1 MVDSRRVLIIDDNI
15 ISRVILSNIFNK
27 EFEILE
33 AENGK
38 VGLDLACRYCDSI
51 AVILLDLV
59 MPEMNGYEFIAEIK
73 KRNMQSLIPIIVIS
87 ADNDS
92 SIESSILEQGAADM
106 IATPI
111 VPNVVRRRVE
121 NVISASNYRHN
132 LESMTKSLASEIQ
145 QSNNMI
151 VETLCSII
159 EQRSLE
165 SGQHI
170 KRIRMFTDIILRY
183 LAENC
188 NDVNLDESTIE
199 LISRASTLHDIG
211 KIVIPDSILNKPSR
225 LTPEEFEVMKGHA
238 VEGAKLIRKFSF
250 IRQKEYLEYAWQ
262 IAMYHHERWDGKG
275 YPEGLSGDD
284 IPLCAQAVAIADVYD
299 ALTTHR
305 VYKPVVPHQ
314 KAVVMILNGECGVFS
329 DRMKQALRAVAPK
342 FLELADMFR
351 DGEISAE
358 LGNGQ
363 EDSISDEVL
372 DEAFRSD
379 YYKYIT
385 SLQMFDGFVLEI
397 DYDTHAYKLV
407 QPVKSPFAALQVNGD
422 FWLDARIFIEELIHP
437 DDKSALFAQLEE
449 DRQSIEGGHNTRSSC
464 IARMRFS
471 KDSAYR
477 RFQFTQI
484 RIDMQSVSHHKSL
497 VFIRDIENSALTGLS
512 GGGDV
517 LETKVPQVPS
527 QFASCAPES
536 APSVL
541 ERFGEI
547 GATVEM
553 LYDVFRRSYDVFAV
567 IDINTGK
574 IVYDVHTDLYSFSK
588 IPNTIQELAG
598 WSKHNIHPEDIPAF
612 DTMLEKIVMGTLEG
626 KVSFRIVSAD
636 GTCDCLSGNVYSVRK
651 DGNTSHI
658 AAAFSVKHQN
668 HL

>member
-38 VGLDLACRYCDSI
+38 VGLELACRYCDSI

-188 NDVNLDESTIE
+188 SDVNLDENMIE
-199 LISRASTLHDIG
+199 MISRASTLHDIG

-329 DRMKQALRAVAPK
+329 DRMKQALRNVAPK

-358 LGNGQ
+358 LGSSPA
-363 EDSISDEVL
+363 DSISDEVL

-385 SLQMFDGFVLEI
+385 SLQMFDGFVFEI

-407 QPVKSPFAALQVNGD
+407 QPVKSPFAALEVNGD
-422 FWLDARIFIEELIHP
+422 FWIDARVFIEELIQP
-437 DDKSALFAQLEE
+437 DDRNALSTQLEE
-449 DRQSIEGGHNTRSSC
+449 DRQGIEGGHNTRSSC
-464 IARMRFS
+464 VARMRFS
-471 KDSAYR
+471 NDSAYR
-477 RFQFTQI
+477 KYQFTQI

-497 VFIRDIENSALTGLS
+497 VFIRDIENSALSGLA
-512 GGGDV
+512 GGGEQLGTQV
-517 LETKVPQVPS
+517 GQVPS
-527 QFASCAPES
+527 QLLSCAPES

-553 LYDVFRRSYDVFAV
+553 LYDVFRRSYDFFAV

-574 IVYDVHTDLYSFSK
+574 IAYDIRTDLYSFSK
-588 IPNTIQELAG
+588 FPNTIQELAV
-598 WSKHNIHPEDIPAF
+598 WSKQHIHPEDVSAF
-612 DTMLEKIVMGTLEG
+612 DTMLEKIVMGSLEG
-626 KVSFRIVSAD
+626 KITFRIVAAD
-636 GTCDCLSGNVYSVRK
+636 GTCDCLSGKVYPVCK
-651 DGNTSHI
+651 DGNTSHL

>member
-1 MVDSRRVLIIDDNI
+1 MNGKRVLIIDDNI

-38 VGLDLACRYCDSI
+38 VGLELACRYCDSI

-59 MPEMNGYEFIAEIK
+59 MPEMDGYEFLSEIK
-73 KRNMQSLIPIIVIS
+73 KRNMLSLMPVIVIS
-87 ADNDS
+87 AHSDS
-92 SIESSILEQGAADM
+92 SIESDILEQGAADM

-132 LESMTKSLASEIQ
+132 LEAMTKSLASEIQ

-188 NDVNLDESTIE
+188 NDVNLDESMIE
-199 LISRASTLHDIG
+199 CISRAATLHDIG

-225 LTPEEFEVMKGHA
+225 LTSDEFGIMKSHA
-238 VEGAKLIRKFSF
+238 VEGANIIRKLSF
-250 IRQKEYLEYAWQ
+250 IRQKDYLEYAWQ
-262 IAMYHHERWDGKG
+262 IAMYHHERWDGNG
-275 YPEGLSGDD
+275 YPEGLSGDA

-305 VYKPVVPHQ
+305 VYKPVIPHQ

-342 FLELADMFR
+342 FLKLAGMFR
-351 DGEISAE
+351 DGEISSDF
-358 LGNGQ
+358 GNSP

-385 SLQMFDGFVLEI
+385 SLQMFDGFVLEV

-407 QPVKSPFAALQVNGD
+407 QPLKNPFTGLHVHGD
-422 FWLDARIFIEELIHP
+422 FWLDAQVFIDELIHP
-437 DDKSALFAQLEE
+437 EDCHMFFERLLA
-449 DRQSIEGGHNTRSSC
+449 DRQNIEGGRNSRSSFS
-464 IARMRFS
+464 ARMRLS
-471 KDSAYR
+471 RNSEYR
-477 RFQFTQI
+477 KYQFTQI
-484 RIDMQSVSHHKSL
+484 RIDMQSVSQHKSL
-497 VFIRDIENSALTGLS
+497 VFIRNMEED
-512 GGGDV
+512 
-517 LETKVPQVPS
+517 VPS
-527 QFASCAPES
+527 ERETPLVKQHVQ
-536 APSVL
+536 PSVATSSFM
-541 ERFGEI
+541 ERFHEI
-547 GATVEM
+547 GVTPEM
-553 LYDVFRRSYDVFAV
+553 LSEVFCRSHDILVAMN
-567 IDINTGK
+567 IDTGK
-574 IVYDVHTDLYSFSK
+574 IDFDCHSDLSRFKEIPDNIQNLADWGKQCLHPDDVSAFS
-588 IPNTIQELAG
+588 TI
-598 WSKHNIHPEDIPAF
+598 
-612 DTMLEKIVMGTLEG
+612 LEKVVMGTLEG
-626 KVSFRIVSAD
+626 KIDLRIINKEGD
-636 GTCDCLSGNVYSVRK
+636 YERFSGQAYSVRK
-651 DGNTSHI
+651 GVNTSHI
-658 AAAFSVKHQN
+658 LVQLTIKHKN
-668 HL
+668 S